1 MRSAVMSKKL
11 VADRS
16 IVALRRAHDRHHT
29 VTKRCHHGRSPDKR
43 GHRMHIM
50 PASGVSQNAPRLAQL
65 NADAEAP
72 SPRSGRAAATPPIK
86 RESIAEHDPTL
97 LVAALEA
104 IESKRMAIESLL
116 EAGLLWR
123 CLT

>member
-1 MRSAVMSKKL
+1 
-11 VADRS
+11 
-16 IVALRRAHDRHHT
+16 
-29 VTKRCHHGRSPDKR
+29 
-43 GHRMHIM
+43 MHIM
-50 PASGVSQNAPRLAQL
+50 PVSGVSQNAPRLAQL

-72 SPRSGRAAATPPIK
+72 SPRSGRAAATPPIT